1 MLTARG
7 TRARLVLVDDD
18 ESFRESLAALLRV
31 HDFEVSAFSSAESF
45 LECQPRPNADCFLV
59 DASLADVDSVEHA
72 RGSLAPIIF
81 VTGYA
86 GDGIE
91 QRLRARGGIACLS
104 KPFEED
110 ELLSALSRALG
121 LTP

>member
-31 HDFEVSAFSSAESF
+31 HDFEVRAFSSTESF
-45 LECQPRPNADCFLV
+45 LECQPPPDADCLLV
-59 DASLADVDSVEHA
+59 DASLAGSADEIG
-72 RGSLAPIIF
+72 RGSHAPIIF

-86 GDGIE
+86 GAGIE
-91 QRLRARGGIACLS
+91 QRVRSRGGVACLS